1 MVSAI
6 SDELYL
12 FFSMSAD
19 KNSSDREEQ
28 KEGKGTYHPA
38 DKAVLKPFGLV
49 WFNVMLLQKEASY
62 ACCQSL
68 HWNQLLM
75 LVFYQFRNKITKKT
89 ARMQKIQHERKKR
102 HAAYC
107 LSEHFFHQLCKQR
120 HLFFGG
126 FHTLFSPI
134 CTVLLPKI
142 YRKI

>member
-1 MVSAI
+1 MIDTEWKDNGFLVGIQSGRVI
-6 SDELYL
+6 VYE
-12 FFSMSAD
+12 AD
-19 KNSSDREEQ
+19 TQQVYEYTDID
-28 KEGKGTYHPA
+28 A
-38 DKAVLKPFGLV
+38 AVLQKLHPSV
-49 WFNVMLLQKEASY
+49 YQDLLKNPAN
-62 ACCQSL
+62 L
-68 HWNQLLM
+68 KM
-75 LVFYQFRNKITKKT
+75 LVERLPLIDGNTNKITKKT